1 MIRDLPRLWWLD
13 ELRRCWES
21 LPLSV
26 HKDHR
31 AVPERWKLRWKFL
44 ESRNPQRSAASK
56 ALSHAN
62 SLTCCQSSAILLNRD
77 LKGRLGAVRQP
88 KPSNVNRNKIQS
100 RPFLAKL
107 LFEML
112 RCVSYERHTG
122 RKRRQAAHQERSCA
136 SEGCCDSAPHVPQGL
151 DVAHSNEL
159 HTPAA

>member
-1 MIRDLPRLWWLD
+1 MNFVGAGN
-13 ELRRCWES
+13 RCRCPS
-21 LPLSV
+21 TKITGRYLSDGNCDGNSWSPGI
-26 HKDHR
+26 HSDPQQS
-31 AVPERWKLRWKFL
+31 AV
-44 ESRNPQRSAASK
+44 SK

-136 SEGCCDSAPHVPQGL
+136 SQGCCDSAPHVPQGL